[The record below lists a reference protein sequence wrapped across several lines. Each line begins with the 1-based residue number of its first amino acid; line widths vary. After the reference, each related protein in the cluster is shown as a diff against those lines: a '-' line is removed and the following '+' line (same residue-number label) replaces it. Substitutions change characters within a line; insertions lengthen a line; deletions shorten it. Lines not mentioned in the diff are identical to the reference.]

1 MRDTIST
8 KELQDEY
15 EVYLRMWADA
25 RNVEGPMSPIAL
37 FAQGLAEQVY
47 EELRGLRLQ
56 AVRLTAA

>member
-8 KELQDEY
+8 KELHDEY

-25 RNVEGPMSPIAL
+25 RSVEGPLSPIAL
-37 FAQGLAEQVY
+37 FAQTLAEQVF
-47 EELRGLRLQ
+47 EELQGLRQQ